1 MKKNGSNGNG
11 NGRVN
16 GNGNGHG
23 HGESFNFSSV
33 LKINVPMGRHGKHR
47 DLVTKILAD
56 LERTKADTAVCIPL
70 DGLDGEKMQN
80 VRSALNRVTREKNM
94 DVATS
99 TDDSYLYVWRKAS
112 L

>member
-1 MKKNGSNGNG
+1 MKKNSSNGNG
-11 NGRVN
+11 N
-16 GNGNGHG
+16 NGH
-23 HGESFNFSSV
+23 HAGEGLNFSSV
-33 LKINVPMGRHGKHR
+33 LKVDVPLGRHGKHR

-56 LERTKADTAVCIPL
+56 LERAKADTAVCIPL
-70 DGLDGEKMQN
+70 ERLEGEKMQN

-99 TDDSYLYVWRKAS
+99 TDDKYLYVWRNGS